1 MRKKAAILLLC
12 LAWYLT
18 GCTANTEDPDL
29 ADIMDKMEVT
39 DNTSEDNTPEEN
51 TSEEDASGSE
61 ISGYP
66 SLEGEE
72 TAYVKKT
79 FSDVFNSIEQKENRL
94 YYIGYPG
101 CEWCQ
106 SMVAILNQAAME
118 AGKEIWYVPLRDEQG
133 NQLYEMEDRE
143 AFVTYAEEHLETSD
157 EGEPAL
163 YSPYV
168 FVLRDGEIV
177 SSHIGTLDDHILEE
191 GMTLEQEEE
200 LLNIYRAMFEEVE

>member
-12 LAWYLT
+12 LAWCLT
-18 GCTANTEDPDL
+18 GCTAKTEDPDL
-29 ADIMDKMEVT
+29 AEIMDKMEVT
-39 DNTSEDNTPEEN
+39 EN
-51 TSEEDASGSE
+51 ISGSD

-79 FSDVFNSIEQKENRL
+79 FTDVFNSIEQKENRL
-94 YYIGYPG
+94 YYIGFPE

-118 AGKEIWYVPLRDEQG
+118 SGKEIWYVPLYDEQG
-133 NQLYEMEDRE
+133 NQIYDMKDRE
-143 AFVTYAEEHLETSD
+143 EFVAYAKEHLETND
-157 EGEPAL
+157 EGEPTL

-168 FVLRDGEIV
+168 FVLSDGEIV
-177 SSHIGTLDDHILEE
+177 SSHVGTLDDHILEE
-191 GMTLEQEEE
+191 GMTSEQEEE
-200 LLNIYRAMFEEVE
+200 LLNIYKAMFEEVE

>member
-12 LAWYLT
+12 LAWCLT
-18 GCTANTEDPDL
+18 GCTAKTEDPDL
-29 ADIMDKMEVT
+29 AAIMDKMEVT
-39 DNTSEDNTPEEN
+39 EN
-51 TSEEDASGSE
+51 ISGSD

-79 FSDVFNSIEQKENRL
+79 FTDVFNSIEQKENRL
-94 YYIGYPG
+94 YYIGFPE

-118 AGKEIWYVPLRDEQG
+118 AGKEIWYVPLYDEQG
-133 NQLYEMEDRE
+133 NQIYDMKDRE
-143 AFVTYAEEHLETSD
+143 EFVAYAKEHLETND
-157 EGEPAL
+157 EGEPTL

-168 FVLRDGEIV
+168 FVLSDGEIV
-177 SSHIGTLDDHILEE
+177 SSHVGTLDDHILEE
-191 GMTLEQEEE
+191 GMTSEQEEE
-200 LLNIYRAMFEEVE
+200 LLNIYKAMFEEVE

>member
-12 LAWYLT
+12 LAWCLT

-29 ADIMDKMEVT
+29 AEIMDKMEVT
-39 DNTSEDNTPEEN
+39 EN
-51 TSEEDASGSE
+51 ISGSD

-79 FSDVFNSIEQKENRL
+79 FTDVFNSIEQKENRL
-94 YYIGYPG
+94 YYIGFPE

-118 AGKEIWYVPLRDEQG
+118 AGKEIWYVPLYDEQG
-133 NQLYEMEDRE
+133 NQIYDMKDRE
-143 AFVTYAEEHLETSD
+143 EFVAYAKEHLETND
-157 EGEPAL
+157 EGEPTL

-168 FVLRDGEIV
+168 FVLSDGEIV
-177 SSHIGTLDDHILEE
+177 SSHVGTLDDHILEE
-191 GMTLEQEEE
+191 GMTSEQEEE
-200 LLNIYRAMFEEVE
+200 LLNIYKAMFEEVE

>member
-1 MRKKAAILLLC
+1 MKKKAAILFLC
-12 LAWYLT
+12 LAWCLT
-18 GCTANTEDPDL
+18 GCTAKTEDPDL
-29 ADIMDKMEVT
+29 AEIMDKMEVT
-39 DNTSEDNTPEEN
+39 ENTSGEN
-51 TSEEDASGSE
+51 TSEENTSGSE

-118 AGKEIWYVPLRDEQG
+118 AGKEIWYVPLYDEQG
-133 NQLYEMEDRE
+133 NQIYEMEDRE
-143 AFVTYAEEHLETSD
+143 EFVA
-157 EGEPAL
+157 
-163 YSPYV
+163 
-168 FVLRDGEIV
+168 
-177 SSHIGTLDDHILEE
+177 
-191 GMTLEQEEE
+191 
-200 LLNIYRAMFEEVE
+200 

>member
-12 LAWYLT
+12 IAWCLT
-18 GCTANTEDPDL
+18 GCTAKTEDPDL
-29 ADIMDKMEVT
+29 AEIMDKMEVT
-39 DNTSEDNTPEEN
+39 EN
-51 TSEEDASGSE
+51 ISGSD

-79 FSDVFNSIEQKENRL
+79 FTDVFNSIEQKENRL
-94 YYIGYPG
+94 YYIGFPE

-118 AGKEIWYVPLRDEQG
+118 AGKEIWYVPLYDEQG
-133 NQLYEMEDRE
+133 NQIYDMKDRE
-143 AFVTYAEEHLETSD
+143 EFVAYAKEHLETND
-157 EGEPAL
+157 EGEPTL

-168 FVLRDGEIV
+168 FVLSDGEIV
-177 SSHIGTLDDHILEE
+177 SSHVGTLDDHILEE
-191 GMTLEQEEE
+191 GMTSEQEEE
-200 LLNIYRAMFEEVE
+200 LLNIYKAMFEEVE

>member
-12 LAWYLT
+12 LAWCLT
-18 GCTANTEDPDL
+18 GCTAKSEDPDL
-29 ADIMDKMEVT
+29 AEIMDKMEVT
-39 DNTSEDNTPEEN
+39 EN
-51 TSEEDASGSE
+51 ISGSD

-79 FSDVFNSIEQKENRL
+79 FTDVFNSIEQKENRL
-94 YYIGYPG
+94 YYIGFPE

-118 AGKEIWYVPLRDEQG
+118 AGKEIWYVPLYDEQG
-133 NQLYEMEDRE
+133 NQIYDMKDRE
-143 AFVTYAEEHLETSD
+143 EFVAYAKEHLETND
-157 EGEPAL
+157 EGEPTL

-168 FVLRDGEIV
+168 FVLSDGEIV
-177 SSHIGTLDDHILEE
+177 SSHVGTLDDHILEE
-191 GMTLEQEEE
+191 GMTSEQEEE
-200 LLNIYRAMFEEVE
+200 LLNIYKAMFEEVE

>member
-12 LAWYLT
+12 LAWCLT
-18 GCTANTEDPDL
+18 GCTAKTEDPYL
-29 ADIMDKMEVT
+29 AEIMDKMEVT
-39 DNTSEDNTPEEN
+39 EN
-51 TSEEDASGSE
+51 ISGSD

-79 FSDVFNSIEQKENRL
+79 FTDVFNSIEQKENRL
-94 YYIGYPG
+94 YYIGFPE

-118 AGKEIWYVPLRDEQG
+118 AGKEIWYVPLYDEQG
-133 NQLYEMEDRE
+133 NQIYDMKDRE
-143 AFVTYAEEHLETSD
+143 EFVAYAKEHLETND
-157 EGEPAL
+157 EGEPTL

-168 FVLRDGEIV
+168 FVLSDGEIV
-177 SSHIGTLDDHILEE
+177 SSHVGTLDDHILEE
-191 GMTLEQEEE
+191 GMTSEQEEE
-200 LLNIYRAMFEEVE
+200 LLNIYKAMFEEVE

>member
-12 LAWYLT
+12 LAWCLT
-18 GCTANTEDPDL
+18 GCTAKTEDPDL
-29 ADIMDKMEVT
+29 AEIMDKMEVT
-39 DNTSEDNTPEEN
+39 EN
-51 TSEEDASGSE
+51 ISGSD

-79 FSDVFNSIEQKENRL
+79 FTDVFNSIEQKENRL
-94 YYIGYPG
+94 YYIGFPE

-118 AGKEIWYVPLRDEQG
+118 AGKEIWYVPLYDEQG
-133 NQLYEMEDRE
+133 NQIYDMKDRE
-143 AFVTYAEEHLETSD
+143 EFVAYAKEHLETND
-157 EGEPAL
+157 EGEPTL

-168 FVLRDGEIV
+168 FVLSDGEIV
-177 SSHIGTLDDHILEE
+177 SSHVGTLDDHILEE
-191 GMTLEQEEE
+191 GMTSEQEEE
-200 LLNIYRAMFEEVE
+200 LLNIYKAMFEEVE

>member
-1 MRKKAAILLLC
+1 MKKKAAILFLC
-12 LAWYLT
+12 LAWCLT
-18 GCTANTEDPDL
+18 GCTVKTEDPDL
-29 ADIMDKMEVT
+29 AEIMDKMEVT
-39 DNTSEDNTPEEN
+39 ENTSGEN
-51 TSEEDASGSE
+51 TSEENTSGSE

-118 AGKEIWYVPLRDEQG
+118 AGKEIWYVPLYDEQG
-133 NQLYEMEDRE
+133 NQIYDMKDRE
-143 AFVTYAEEHLETSD
+143 EFVAYAKEHLETND
-157 EGEPAL
+157 EGEPTL

-177 SSHIGTLDDHILEE
+177 SSHVGTLDGHELEE
-191 GMTLEQEEE
+191 GMTSEQEEE

>member
-12 LAWYLT
+12 LAWCLT
-18 GCTANTEDPDL
+18 GCTAKTEDPDL
-29 ADIMDKMEVT
+29 AEIMDKMEVT
-39 DNTSEDNTPEEN
+39 EN
-51 TSEEDASGSE
+51 ISGSD

-79 FSDVFNSIEQKENRL
+79 FTDVFNSIEQKENRL
-94 YYIGYPG
+94 YYIGFPE

-118 AGKEIWYVPLRDEQG
+118 AGKEIWYVPLYDEQG
-133 NQLYEMEDRE
+133 NQIYDMKDRE
-143 AFVTYAEEHLETSD
+143 EFVAHAKEHLETND
-157 EGEPAL
+157 EGEPTL

-168 FVLRDGEIV
+168 FVLSDGEIV
-177 SSHIGTLDDHILEE
+177 SSHVGTLDDHILEE
-191 GMTLEQEEE
+191 GMTSEQEEE
-200 LLNIYRAMFEEVE
+200 LLNIYKAMFEEVE